1 MEIEYNPLNH
11 LGILLMQGGIPFED
25 ADRAEMGQLL
35 YPSRADRRCSIIFG
49 PGSIGYDNGN
59 LEIQGLLTDVE
70 AMSDT
75 VAGNLTVIDVL
86 TRIIHD
92 WKYYKEV
99 YEDEDEDD

>member
-1 MEIEYNPLNH
+1 METEYNPLNH
-11 LGILLMQGGIPFED
+11 LGRLLLMRGIPFED

-49 PGSIGYDNGN
+49 PGSIGYENGN

-70 AMSDT
+70 AMSDS

-86 TRIIHD
+86 VRITRD
-92 WKYYKEV
+92 WKYYEEE
-99 YEDEDEDD
+99 YEDEDD

>member
-11 LGILLMQGGIPFED
+11 LGILLLKRGIPFED

-49 PGSIGYDNGN
+49 PGSIGYEDGN
-59 LEIQGLLTDVE
+59 LEIQGLLTDLE
-70 AMSDT
+70 AMSDS

-86 TRIIHD
+86 ARITRD
-92 WKYYKEV
+92 WKYYEEE
-99 YEDEDEDD
+99 YEDEDD